1 MQGRSTSL
9 ESVSTALSLGPRPP
23 GHARCCSIGDLQTP
37 DLNSAYHDQ
46 CSSTAA
52 EAVNVTRVAD
62 EHGLVDSGVSSSTY
76 PTEEEG
82 GESPQRGFTQS
93 LPAEIER
100 KISTGSKVRAGVN
113 CGKDI
118 DGFSD
123 NFVTDGNG
131 DMVSE

>member
-1 MQGRSTSL
+1 MRGRSTSL

-23 GHARCCSIGDLQTP
+23 AHTHCRSVDDLQTP
-37 DLNSAYHDQ
+37 DLNSAYHQ
-46 CSSTAA
+46 CSSTPAD
-52 EAVNVTRVAD
+52 AVDVTCITD
-62 EHGLVDSGVSSSTY
+62 GHGLVDSGVSSSTY

-100 KISTGSKVRAGVN
+100 KISTRSKVRAG
-113 CGKDI
+113 GSDI

-123 NFVTDGNG
+123 NFVTDGSG
-131 DMVSE
+131 DMVSV